1 MKHVKNYLNWL
12 ESNMTEREITSSI
25 TEITTPFLDRHNDY
39 TQIYLIHR
47 DRDEYKISDDGYII
61 NDLIMSGVDIYSTSK
76 RKSLFNQILDRKGV
90 KYDDATNEL
99 YVLSNRRGISE
110 AQHRLLQCMLD
121 VNDLFYLATSTV
133 KQIFLEEVMSF
144 FDDNQIFYSMD
155 ISILGKSGY
164 VHTYDFLFQ
173 KNINHPERFAKV
185 MNSPSR
191 SEMERVIFTWNDIK
205 DSKRAD
211 SQLIVI
217 MNDKKQVD
225 NSILTGF
232 ENYDIVPCLW
242 SSINKNLSHFN

>member
-76 RKSLFNQILDRKGV
+76 RKSLFNQILDRQGV

-173 KNINHPERFAKV
+173 K
-185 MNSPSR
+185 
-191 SEMERVIFTWNDIK
+191 
-205 DSKRAD
+205 
-211 SQLIVI
+211 
-217 MNDKKQVD
+217 
-225 NSILTGF
+225 
-232 ENYDIVPCLW
+232 Y
-242 SSINKNLSHFN
+242 